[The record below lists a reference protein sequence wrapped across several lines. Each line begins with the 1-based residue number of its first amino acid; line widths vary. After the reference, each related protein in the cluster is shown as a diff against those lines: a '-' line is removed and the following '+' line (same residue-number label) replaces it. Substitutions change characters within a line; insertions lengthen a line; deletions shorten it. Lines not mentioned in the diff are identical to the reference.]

1 MERVDLAWIVPF
13 ILFLSTA
20 LAAFTYNSSQDAVF
34 AEPLQKPM
42 EVERLVYVANTEYV
56 PSALMYMGI
65 GGNTYTTKKVI
76 EKELNITL
84 AYPFENRKIE
94 TQNSRYK
101 YDDDDLYLVN
111 NFETSELVDCG
122 KNATSL
128 NEVYNCTVEFNKKTL
143 KEGKG
148 NCRTSTSAFKIAFIN
163 SPIAANNNGA
173 DFKLM
178 KAFVK
183 DRYNA
188 HRFIIL
194 SNRNG
199 NFVIDPYW
207 GIFDDLT
214 ASVKKISD
222 LFYNKKNSMNYRGL
236 VYKVDYFY
244 LGYLLKG

>member
-1 MERVDLAWIVPF
+1 MERVYLAWIVPF

-34 AEPLQKPM
+34 AEPLQKQL
-42 EVERLVYVANTEYV
+42 EVERLVYVLNPDYA

-65 GGNTYTTKKVI
+65 GGNMYTAKKVI

-84 AYPFENRKIE
+84 VYPFGNRKIE
-94 TQNSRYK
+94 TQNSGYK
-101 YDDDDLYLVN
+101 YDEDDLYLVS
-111 NFETSELVDCG
+111 NFQTYDLVACG
-122 KNATSL
+122 RNSTSL
-128 NEVYNCTVEFNKKTL
+128 NDIYNCTVEFNEKTL

-148 NCRTSTSAFKIAFIN
+148 NCRTSTSAFKLAFIN
-163 SPIAANNNGA
+163 SPIAANNSGA

-183 DRYNA
+183 DGYNA

-194 SNRNG
+194 SNKNG

-207 GIFDDLT
+207 GIFNDLA
-214 ASVKKISD
+214 ASVKKNSD
-222 LFYNKKNSMNYRGL
+222 LFYNKESSMNYREL

-244 LGYLLKG
+244 FV